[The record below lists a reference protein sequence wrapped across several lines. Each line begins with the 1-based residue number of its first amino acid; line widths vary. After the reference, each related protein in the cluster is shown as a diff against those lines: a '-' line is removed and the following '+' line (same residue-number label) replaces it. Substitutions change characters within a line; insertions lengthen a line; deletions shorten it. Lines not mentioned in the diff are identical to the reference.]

1 MLHLALFLLWS
12 LCLQVHGFFE
22 HSDIQRNVAVAIY
35 QINVITEAP
44 SIFTRDANNT
54 GSANNSSEPSGDI
67 CPQDD
72 GKTYYAPDGHPY
84 TIKCGYFSLK
94 NQTTIDSS
102 YQGSVVN
109 CASHCA
115 AYNADEDDHTTKCAG
130 ANYYPAGASDKP
142 PIDCFLRAYVCC
154 TSFPSSRPL
163 HISNTNPHL
172 HSRIL
177 CFPDLSHVICP
188 GLDLG

>member
-12 LCLQVHGFFE
+12 LCLNVHGFLE
-22 HSDIQRNVAVAIY
+22 HSNDQRDVAVAIY

-115 AYNADEDDHTTKCAG
+115 AYNADTDHTTKCAG
-130 ANYYPAGASDKP
+130 ANYYPAGASDNP

-154 TSFPSSRPL
+154 TPYQCSRL
-163 HISNTNPHL
+163 IRISNTTL
-172 HSRIL
+172 HSHSRTL
-177 CFPDLSHVICP
+177 CFSDLSYVIYP
-188 GLDLG
+188 GLDVG